1 MPRKNENV
9 NETANETVIKDVAKN
24 TDEKAVVKEE
34 LVYNPEKKVTVK
46 TIASWTTGFKRIESN
61 GDVTIPANG
70 SVRLNASEIIA
81 QIQNGNSLF
90 TGTDEQG
97 AHATLFIDDK
107 ATRIEGNLE
116 TEDRPQLI
124 ITTQS
129 VKDLFKKPKTT
140 FKKALENLVV
150 TRAEKYAIIDI
161 VRNEKLFDDYEKV
174 RTVEDYTGLRI

>member
-9 NETANETVIKDVAKN
+9 NETAIKDVVEGEEKN
-24 TDEKAVVKEE
+24 VVTKEE

-97 AHATLFIDDK
+97 SHATLFIDDK
-107 ATRIEGNLE
+107 ATRLEGNLE
-116 TEDRPQLI
+116 TENRPQLI

-129 VKDLFKKPKTT
+129 VKELFKKPKTT

>member
-1 MPRKNENV
+1 MPRKNDIENV
-9 NETANETVIKDVAKN
+9 DGIATEKNEKTTKNEV
-24 TDEKAVVKEE
+24 
-34 LVYNPEKKVTVK
+34 VYNPEKKVTVK

-97 AHATLFIDDK
+97 SHATLFIDDK
-107 ATRIEGNLE
+107 TTRFEGNLE

-124 ITTQS
+124 ITTQT

-161 VRNEKLFDDYEKV
+161 IRNEKLFDDYEKV
-174 RTVEDYTGLRI
+174 RAVEDYTKLRV

>member
-1 MPRKNENV
+1 MPRKNDIENV
-9 NETANETVIKDVAKN
+9 DEVVIEKNEKVTKNEF
-24 TDEKAVVKEE
+24 
-34 LVYNPEKKVTVK
+34 VYNPEKKVTVK

-97 AHATLFIDDK
+97 SHATLFIDDK
-107 ATRIEGNLE
+107 ATRFEGNLE

-124 ITTQS
+124 ITTQT

-161 VRNEKLFDDYEKV
+161 IRNEKLFDDYEKV
-174 RTVEDYTGLRI
+174 RAVEDYTKLRV